1 MTEFAVWAPL
11 PERVRL
17 DVDGSLYPMN
27 RSDGG
32 WWHADVDTQV
42 DARYGFVLDDD
53 ATVLPDPRSPRQPD
67 GVHER
72 SQLWQPAADGWTDD
86 DWQGRSIEGRVIYE
100 LHIGTFTPAGT
111 FDSATEKLDYLVDL
125 GVEFVELMPVN
136 AFGGTHG
143 WGYDGVG
150 WYAVH
155 EPYGGPDGLVRFVDA
170 CHRRGL
176 GVLIDAVFNHLGP
189 SGNYL
194 PRFGP
199 YLSSGSNPWGESIN
213 ISGEDADEVRRYILD
228 CALRWMRDFHADGLR
243 LDAAHALVDTTA
255 IHILEEL
262 SGETDALAAELGRPL
277 SLIAES
283 DLNDPRLITPR
294 DRGGYGMTAQWD
306 DDIHHAIHTAVSG
319 ERQGYYADFGS
330 LETLAQ
336 TLKYGY
342 FHAGT
347 YSSFRHRR
355 HGRPLGTATIPATR
369 LLAYTVTH
377 DQVGNRA
384 VGDRPSQTLSF
395 GQLAVKAALALGSP
409 YTAMLFMGEEW
420 GSSSPFQFF
429 SSHPEPELAMA
440 TAEGRKREFA
450 EHGWDADEI
459 PDPQDPATFDR
470 SKLNWDEVD
479 DGDHRQV
486 VPSDV
491 VLDHEAVMSSREF
504 LYDRE
509 QDPPSAGGLHGRGQP
524 RGPRA
529 NGQPTPQGDPVHVH
543 RDEPR
548 RDRGPRLHLPLAR
561 RRPHVPE
568 RRGDVARRHRSIVPP
583 GASTTTVRRAT
594 TAVIRVIVVKRC
606 LRSTRLMRLSK
617 RAARS
622 VWPWSRAWSRW
633 RRRTGRNSALV
644 RK

>member
-1 MTEFAVWAPL
+1 MVEFAVWAPR
-11 PERVRL
+11 PQMVRL
-17 DVDGSLYPMN
+17 DVDGTLYPMD
-27 RSDGG
+27 RSDDG
-32 WWHADVDTQV
+32 WWRTHVPDSAVRP
-42 DARYGFVLDDD
+42 DALYGFALDDD
-53 ATVLPDPRSPRQPD
+53 PTVLPDPRSPRQPE

-72 SQLWQPAADGWTDD
+72 SQLWRPAVDAWTDG

-100 LHIGTFTPAGT
+100 LHVGTFTPGGT
-111 FDSATEKLDYLVDL
+111 FDSAIEKLDHLIDL
-125 GVEFVELMPVN
+125 GVDFIELMPVN

-199 YLSSGSNPWGESIN
+199 YLSSGSNPWGESLN
-213 ISGEDADEVRRYILD
+213 ICGAGADEVRRYILD

-243 LDAAHALVDTTA
+243 LDAVHALVDTTA
-255 IHILEEL
+255 IHIFEEL
-262 SGETDALAAELGRPL
+262 SAETDALSQELGRPL

-294 DRGGYGMTAQWD
+294 DRGGLGMTAQWD
-306 DDIHHAIHTAVSG
+306 DDIHHAIHAAVSG

-336 TLKYGY
+336 TMKRGY

-355 HGRPLGTATIPATR
+355 HGRPLDTATIPATR
-369 LLAYTVTH
+369 LLAYTLTH

-384 VGDRPSQTLSF
+384 VGDRPSQNLSF
-395 GQLAVKAALALGSP
+395 GQLAVKAALVLGSP

-459 PDPQDPATFDR
+459 PDPQDPATFER
-470 SKLNWDEVD
+470 SKLNWDEIDDAEHGRLRRVYQQLIALRHSEPDLADPWLDHLRVD
-479 DGDHRQV
+479 YDEAQRWIVMYRGSLAV
-486 VPSDV
+486 VCNLGTEAVDVPVAGEV
-491 VLDHEAVMSSREF
+491 VLAWGEPEADLKTSRLEGHSF
-504 LYDRE
+504 AILRK
-509 QDPPSAGGLHGRGQP
+509 
-524 RGPRA
+524 
-529 NGQPTPQGDPVHVH
+529 
-543 RDEPR
+543 
-548 RDRGPRLHLPLAR
+548 
-561 RRPHVPE
+561 
-568 RRGDVARRHRSIVPP
+568 RS
-583 GASTTTVRRAT
+583 
-594 TAVIRVIVVKRC
+594 
-606 LRSTRLMRLSK
+606 
-617 RAARS
+617 
-622 VWPWSRAWSRW
+622 
-633 RRRTGRNSALV
+633 
-644 RK
+644 